1 MTHPR
6 NAQPAGAD
14 AEKAAFLRD
23 LRALRDQAGLQTSD
37 LAARAHYPE
46 DTLRAAEDGPALP
59 SLPVL
64 EAYVRGCGAQPSDW
78 EERWRRVAL
87 MPAEELEAPLPTR
100 APSGNR
106 LPTRAPSAGPVGLSA
121 AEKAA
126 LAPGLARVAAGLG
139 PTTVAAE
146 AGSWFARPDM
156 VTTESGSPPPGSS
169 APPETAPA
177 APDSGAAWRTPD
189 PGTSWPPAE
198 GGAARPS
205 ADGGTRPFTERGG
218 ARPFADGGTRPF
230 TDAGAGRPESG
241 APWPPPRDRAP
252 AWPASQNGPSWPG
265 AADRTPSW
273 PGATG
278 SGGPVSGSSV
288 SGGPV
293 SGGPVSGGPVSG
305 GPVSGGPVSGG
316 PVSGGSAFGGSAQPG
331 RAPHSRTSPGAA
343 GPGGAGPGATDRGP
357 AGAGRIGDRGRTGR
371 STAPLNASDLPAT
384 PGAKGRPAGRTMAL
398 VVLSVVALLI
408 VAALLWLALKP

>member
-64 EAYVRGCGAQPSDW
+64 EAYVRGCGARPSDW

-87 MPAEELEAPLPTR
+87 MPAEELESPLPTR
-100 APSGNR
+100 APTANR
-106 LPTRAPSAGPVGLSA
+106 LPTRAPSAGAVGLSA

-139 PTTVAAE
+139 PTTVAAD

-156 VTTESGSPPPGSS
+156 VTTESGSAAPPGSS

-177 APDSGAAWRTPD
+177 APDSAARDNGAAWRTPD
-189 PGTSWPPAE
+189 PETSWPPAE

-205 ADGGTRPFTERGG
+205 ADGGTARPFTDRGA
-218 ARPFADGGTRPF
+218 ARPFADSGARSFTDGGT
-230 TDAGAGRPESG
+230 AGKRGGRPESG
-241 APWPPPRDRAP
+241 ADGRKAERRGRPRTGLRRGPRARTDHPGPERRIARRPGLVRPDLAAPSLAAESLAAQSP
-252 AWPASQNGPSWPG
+252 AARSPAARHRAARLSEVRLSRAGLRRAGPHRAG
-265 AADRTPSW
+265 LARAGLARARRTADRRARAEP
-273 PGATG
+273 AT
-278 SGGPVSGSSV
+278 
-288 SGGPV
+288 
-293 SGGPVSGGPVSG
+293 
-305 GPVSGGPVSGG
+305 
-316 PVSGGSAFGGSAQPG
+316 AAG
-331 RAPHSRTSPGAA
+331 RAG
-343 GPGGAGPGATDRGP
+343 
-357 AGAGRIGDRGRTGR
+357 
-371 STAPLNASDLPAT
+371 L
-384 PGAKGRPAGRTMAL
+384 RPR
-398 VVLSVVALLI
+398 
-408 VAALLWLALKP
+408 

>member
-46 DTLRAAEDGPALP
+46 DTLRAAEDGPMLP

-64 EAYVRGCGAQPSDW
+64 EAYVRGCGAHPSDW

-87 MPAEELEAPLPTR
+87 MPAEELESPLPTR
-100 APSGNR
+100 APSANR
-106 LPTRAPSAGPVGLSA
+106 LPTRAPGVGAVGLSA

-139 PTTVAAE
+139 PTTVAAD
-146 AGSWFARPDM
+146 AGSWFTRPDM
-156 VTTESGSPPPGSS
+156 VTTESGSAPPPGSS

-177 APDSGAAWRTPD
+177 APDSAARDNGAAWRTPD
-189 PGTSWPPAE
+189 PETSWPPAE

-205 ADGGTRPFTERGG
+205 ADGGTARPFTDRGA
-218 ARPFADGGTRPF
+218 ARPFADNGARSF
-230 TDAGAGRPESG
+230 TDGGAGRPESG
-241 APWPPPRDRAP
+241 APWPPTDRAP

-265 AADRTPSW
+265 TADRSPSW

-278 SGGPVSGSSV
+278 SGGPI

-293 SGGPVSGGPVSG
+293 SGSSVA
-305 GPVSGGPVSGG
+305 GGPVSGG
-316 PVSGGSAFGGSAQPG
+316 PVSGGSASGGPAFGGSAQPG
-331 RAPHSRTSPGAA
+331 RAPQSRTS
-343 GPGGAGPGATDRGP
+343 PGGAGPGAPDRGP
-357 AGAGRIGDRGRTGR
+357 AGAGRTGDRGRTGR

-384 PGAKGRPAGRTMAL
+384 PGAEGRPAGRTMAL
-398 VVLSVVALLI
+398 VVLSVVTLLI

>member
-87 MPAEELEAPLPTR
+87 MPAEELESPLPTR
-100 APSGNR
+100 APSANR
-106 LPTRAPSAGPVGLSA
+106 LPSRAPTAGPVGLSA

-139 PTTVAAE
+139 PTTVAAD
-146 AGSWFARPDM
+146 AGSWFTRADM
-156 VTTESGSPPPGSS
+156 VTESDSAAPPGSP

-189 PGTSWPPAE
+189 PGTSWPPTD
-198 GGAARPS
+198 GGAARPP
-205 ADGGTRPFTERGG
+205 ADGGTARPFTDRG
-218 ARPFADGGTRPF
+218 APRSFADGGARSF
-230 TDAGAGRPESG
+230 TDGGTGRPESG
-241 APWPPPRDRAP
+241 APWPPTDRAP

-278 SGGPVSGSSV
+278 SGGPVSGRSV
-288 SGGPV
+288 PGGPV
-293 SGGPVSGGPVSG
+293 SGSSAPGGP
-305 GPVSGGPVSGG
+305 
-316 PVSGGSAFGGSAQPG
+316 AFGGSAQPG